1 MAMYTPRGRATL
13 WRKPTGF
20 GATHCMKCAAGWIR
34 EGERGGVLVVCMLD
48 HEPIMAEL
56 MGCSRYE
63 PNPALRSAPPS
74 ARRPVRPRKVR
85 PPKLRARSAAR
96 KAKSAGEDTQPAAIP
111 DPDNSDQGPRN

>member
-1 MAMYTPRGRATL
+1 MHTPRGRALL

-20 GATHCMKCAAGWIR
+20 AASHCVQCKAGWTR
-34 EGERGGVLVVCMLD
+34 SGKDGARLVVCLLD
-48 HEPIMAEL
+48 REPVLLDMVD
-56 MGCSRYE
+56 CDRYE
-63 PNPALRSAPPS
+63 ANPAALHSAPSS
-74 ARRPVRPRKVR
+74 ARRPTKPRKVR